1 MSRQTLALV
10 RCVRFWFQDV
20 TLWRP
25 RRCLVAAPGYTHIA
39 GGAGAAARQAGSPL
53 SSGVTPS
60 SSRGAKKSK
69 GLTSKITPPKGPS
82 VPGSGCIALRRAAA
96 PLEQPTIHHA
106 ADAVLQASASRSN
119 LSLAPPYSLI
129 RLWALLFCC
138 PRHNEF
144 SRFRRLRGLERSK
157 VAWCA
162 SARSPT
168 RSARLCNFAP
178 QLSCAT
184 WRSAA
189 ASWLIQWLPLTA
201 SPTIATPSSCG

>member
-1 MSRQTLALV
+1 MQHPATRISQ
-10 RCVRFWFQDV
+10 
-20 TLWRP
+20 
-25 RRCLVAAPGYTHIA
+25 
-39 GGAGAAARQAGSPL
+39 GAGAAARQQPL
-53 SSGVTPS
+53 IQRRHAS
-60 SSRGAKKSK
+60 SSRGAKKSM
-69 GLTSKITPPKGPS
+69 GLITRKITPPKVPRYPVS
-82 VPGSGCIALRRAAA
+82 VVSAPLLRRAAA

-119 LSLAPPYSLI
+119 LSLPPPYSLK

-157 VAWCA
+157 AAWCA
-162 SARSPT
+162 AARSPT

>member
-1 MSRQTLALV
+1 M
-10 RCVRFWFQDV
+10 RFCFQDV

-25 RRCLVAAPGYTHIA
+25 RRSRVAAPGYTHIA
-39 GGAGAAARQAGSPL
+39 GGAGGQQGSRQPL
-53 SSGVTPS
+53 IQRRHASS
-60 SSRGAKKSK
+60 SSRGAKKSM
-69 GLTSKITPPKGPS
+69 GLNNNPKNHTPKRS
-82 VPGSGCIALRRAAA
+82 LSTRYPGSGCTAALRRAAA

-119 LSLAPPYSLI
+119 LSLAPPYSLK
-129 RLWALLFCC
+129 RLGALLFCC

-157 VAWCA
+157 AAWCA
-162 SARSPT
+162 AARSPT